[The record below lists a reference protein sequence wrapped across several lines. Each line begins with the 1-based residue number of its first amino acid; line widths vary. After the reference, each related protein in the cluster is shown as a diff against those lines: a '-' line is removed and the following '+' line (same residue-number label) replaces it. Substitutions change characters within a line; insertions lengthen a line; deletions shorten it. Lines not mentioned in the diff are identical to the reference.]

1 MLTNL
6 LIRNYAIIDHLEL
19 EWPQGMSAI
28 TGETGAGKSIIIG
41 AIQFVLG
48 ARADSKVLCQP
59 DEKCIVELRFTQLEH
74 QREELSQLEFLD
86 DSEEILIRREILPN
100 GRSRSFVNDSPVT
113 VSDLQTLSPLLI
125 AIHQQFDQLDILDNA
140 VQLEMLDQYLG
151 LQSEVES
158 CGEEYR
164 LWRNLLGEQKHLEEE
179 QRRANEEKDYVEFQY
194 RELHD
199 AALLDNEYTG
209 IEEEL
214 ALALKAGEILNSART
229 ASELIE
235 GEQGVMDQLNTI
247 GQSMKGILQLPG
259 IGELHQQ
266 LQDARSGLK
275 EFNTAFNRLA
285 DRTDFDEEKISLLQ
299 QRFDLLTR
307 LMKKHRVK
315 SDTALIELRDQLYE
329 RLRGFSNVYEEIEKL
344 KKKIDLAY
352 QQLLQ
357 RARSISQLRQKKAP
371 GMEPEVTALLQQL
384 GMEFAQFN
392 VGLSQIT
399 EPGPTGMDRAD
410 FLFSANKGKAPAPIR
425 LQASGGEISRL
436 NLVLKSVISK
446 RSKLPT
452 MIFDEIDTGVSGQVA
467 LKMGDILREISAH
480 QQLITI
486 THSPQ
491 VASRATHHFLVYKE
505 TNSKISNTRLKK
517 LSRDERMTELAKM
530 LSGDPPTP
538 SALKNARELISS
550 AN

>member
-329 RLRGFSNVYEEIEKL
+329 RLRGFSNVDEEIEKL

-371 GMEPEVTALLQQL
+371 EW
-384 GMEFAQFN
+384 N
-392 VGLSQIT
+392 
-399 EPGPTGMDRAD
+399 R
-410 FLFSANKGKAPAPIR
+410 K
-425 LQASGGEISRL
+425 
-436 NLVLKSVISK
+436 
-446 RSKLPT
+446 
-452 MIFDEIDTGVSGQVA
+452 
-467 LKMGDILREISAH
+467 
-480 QQLITI
+480 
-486 THSPQ
+486 
-491 VASRATHHFLVYKE
+491 
-505 TNSKISNTRLKK
+505 
-517 LSRDERMTELAKM
+517 
-530 LSGDPPTP
+530 
-538 SALKNARELISS
+538 
-550 AN
+550 

>member
-19 EWPQGMSAI
+19 EWPKGMSAI

-74 QREELSQLEFLD
+74 LREDLVKLEFLD
-86 DSEEILIRREILPN
+86 DTEEILIRREILPN
-100 GRSRSFVNDSPVT
+100 GRSRSFVNDTPVT

-125 AIHQQFDQLDILDNA
+125 AIHQQFDQLDILDNS
-140 VQLEMLDQYLG
+140 VQLKMLDQYLG

-158 CGEEYR
+158 CGEEYK
-164 LWRNLLGEQKHLEEE
+164 LWKNLLAELKQLDEE
-179 QRRANEEKDYVEFQY
+179 QRKANEEKDYVEFQY
-194 RELHD
+194 KELHEV
-199 AALLDNEYTG
+199 LLQDNEYLR

-214 ALALKAGEILNSART
+214 ALALKAGDILNTARS

-247 GQSMKGILQLPG
+247 MQSMKGIMEVPG
-259 IGELHQQ
+259 IGELDQV
-266 LQDARSGLK
+266 LQDARTSLK
-275 EFNTAFNRLA
+275 EFNASLSRLA
-285 DRTDFDEEKISLLQ
+285 DRTDFDEEKISILQ
-299 QRFDLLTR
+299 DRFDLLTR

-315 SDTALIELRDQLYE
+315 SDTALIELRDQLHE
-329 RLRGFSNVYEEIEKL
+329 RLRGFSNVDEEIEKI

-352 QQLLQ
+352 QQLLK
-357 RARSISQLRQKKAP
+357 RARSISQLRQKNAP
-371 GMEPEVTALLQQL
+371 GMEPEVTALLKQL

-392 VGLSQIT
+392 VGLSQAT
-399 EPGPTGMDRAD
+399 EPGPTGLDRAD

-467 LKMGDILREISAH
+467 LKMGDILREISEH

-491 VASRATHHFLVYKE
+491 VASRATNHFLVYKE
-505 TNSKISNTRLKK
+505 TNPKNSTTRLKK

-538 SALKNARELISS
+538 SALKNAKELISS